1 MKLLI
6 QRVSAASVEVDNQ
19 IVSSIQQGVMALVGF
34 DKHDNTESL
43 RSMAEKLLNFKIFND
58 HNGKISRSILET
70 NHQLLVV
77 PQVTLSVG
85 TKKGSRPSFS
95 KAADPK
101 KSFHFFQEFIQIIKS
116 LNLECEI
123 GSFGTDMSV
132 RLVND
137 GPVTFWFEN

>member
-6 QRVSAASVEVDNQ
+6 QRVSTASVEVDNQ

-34 DKHDNTESL
+34 DKHDTTESL
-43 RSMAEKLLNFKIFND
+43 GSMADKLLNFKIFND
-58 HNGKISRSILET
+58 HNGKISKSILET

-85 TKKGSRPSFS
+85 TNRGSKPSFS

-101 KSFHFFQEFIQIIKS
+101 KSFHFFQEFIQIIKRK
-116 LNLECEI
+116 NIECET
-123 GSFGTDMSV
+123 GSFGADMSV
-132 RLVND
+132 RLIND

>member
-1 MKLLI
+1 
-6 QRVSAASVEVDNQ
+6 
-19 IVSSIQQGVMALVGF
+19 MALVGF

-43 RSMAEKLLNFKIFND
+43 VSMADKLLNFKIFND

-77 PQVTLSVG
+77 PQVTLSVA
-85 TKKGSRPSFS
+85 TNKGSKPSFS

-101 KSFHFFQEFIQIIKS
+101 RSFHFFQEFIDIIRRKKI
-116 LNLECEI
+116 ECEI
-123 GSFGTDMSV
+123 GSFGSDMSV

-137 GPVTFWFEN
+137 GPVTFWFEI

>member
-6 QRVSAASVEVDNQ
+6 QRVSTASVEVDNQ

-116 LNLECEI
+116 KNLECEI
-123 GSFGTDMSV
+123 GSFGSDMSV

>member
-6 QRVSAASVEVDNQ
+6 QRVSTASVVVDDQ

-85 TKKGSRPSFS
+85 TKKGSKPNFS

-101 KSFHFFQEFIQIIKS
+101 KSFHFFQEFIQIIKRK
-116 LNLECEI
+116 NLECEI
-123 GSFGTDMSV
+123 GSFGSDMSV

>member
-6 QRVSAASVEVDNQ
+6 QRVSTASVEVDNQ

-34 DKHDNTESL
+34 DKHDNTQSL
-43 RSMAEKLLNFKIFND
+43 GLMAEKLLNFKIFND
-58 HNGKISRSILET
+58 HNGKISKSILET

-85 TKKGSRPSFS
+85 TKKGSKPSFS

-116 LNLECEI
+116 KNLECEI
-123 GSFGTDMSV
+123 GSFGSDMSV
-132 RLVND
+132 RLIND
-137 GPVTFWFEN
+137 

>member
-6 QRVSAASVEVDNQ
+6 QRVSTASVEVDNQ

-58 HNGKISRSILET
+58 HNGKISKSILET

-85 TKKGSRPSFS
+85 TKKGSKPSFS

-116 LNLECEI
+116 KNLECEI
-123 GSFGTDMSV
+123 GSFGSDMSV
-132 RLVND
+132 RLIND

>member
-6 QRVSAASVEVDNQ
+6 QRVSTASVEVDNQ

-43 RSMAEKLLNFKIFND
+43 GLMAERLLNFKIFND
-58 HNGKISRSILET
+58 HNGKISKSILET

-85 TKKGSRPSFS
+85 TKKGSKPSFS

-116 LNLECEI
+116 KNLECEI
-123 GSFGTDMSV
+123 GSFGSDMSV
-132 RLVND
+132 RLTND

>member
-6 QRVSAASVEVDNQ
+6 QRVSTASVEVDNQ

-34 DKHDNTESL
+34 DKHDTTESL
-43 RSMAEKLLNFKIFND
+43 GSMAEKLLNFKIFND
-58 HNGKISRSILET
+58 HNGRISKSILET

-85 TKKGSRPSFS
+85 TKKGSKPSFS

-101 KSFHFFQEFIQIIKS
+101 ISFHFFHEFIQMIKRK
-116 LNLECEI
+116 NLECEI
-123 GSFGTDMSV
+123 GAFGSDMSV

>member
-6 QRVSAASVEVDNQ
+6 QRVSTASVEVDNQ

-58 HNGKISRSILET
+58 HNGKISKSILET

-85 TKKGSRPSFS
+85 TKKGTKPSFS

-116 LNLECEI
+116 KNLECEI
-123 GSFGTDMSV
+123 GSFGSDMSV
-132 RLVND
+132 RLINE

>member
-19 IVSSIQQGVMALVGF
+19 IVSSIQQGVLALVGF
-34 DKHDNTESL
+34 EKHDTTDSL

-58 HNGKISRSILET
+58 NNGKISRSIIET

-77 PQVTLSVG
+77 PQVTLAVG
-85 TKKGSRPSFS
+85 TKKGSKPSFS

-101 KSFHFFQEFIQIIKS
+101 KGFQFFQEFTQIMKRN
-116 LNLECEI
+116 NLKCEI
-123 GSFGTDMSV
+123 GSFGSDMSV

>member
-6 QRVSAASVEVDNQ
+6 QRVSTASVEVDNQ

-43 RSMAEKLLNFKIFND
+43 VFMAEKLLNFKIFND

-77 PQVTLSVG
+77 PQVTLSVA
-85 TKKGSRPSFS
+85 TNKGSKPSFS

-101 KSFHFFQEFIQIIKS
+101 RSFHFFQEFIEIIRRK
-116 LNLECEI
+116 NIECEI
-123 GSFGTDMSV
+123 GSFGSDMSV

>member
-1 MKLLI
+1 LKLLI
-6 QRVSAASVEVDNQ
+6 QRVSTASVEVDNQ

-58 HNGKISRSILET
+58 HNGKISKSILET
-70 NHQLLVV
+70 NHQLLMV

-85 TKKGSRPSFS
+85 TKKGSKPSFS

-116 LNLECEI
+116 KNLECEI
-123 GSFGTDMSV
+123 GSFGSDMSV
-132 RLVND
+132 RLINE

>member
-6 QRVSAASVEVDNQ
+6 QRVSTASVEVDNQ

-43 RSMAEKLLNFKIFND
+43 GLMAEKLLNFKIFND
-58 HNGKISRSILET
+58 HNGKISKSILET

-85 TKKGSRPSFS
+85 TKKGSKPSFS

-101 KSFHFFQEFIQIIKS
+101 KSFHYFQEFIQIIKTKKP
-116 LNLECEI
+116 ECEI
-123 GSFGTDMSV
+123 GCFGSDMSV
-132 RLVND
+132 KLVND

>member
-6 QRVSAASVEVDNQ
+6 QRVSTASVEVDNQ
-19 IVSSIQQGVMALVGF
+19 IISSIQQGVMALVGF

-58 HNGKISRSILET
+58 HNGRISRSILET

-85 TKKGSRPSFS
+85 TKKGSKPNFS

-116 LNLECEI
+116 MNLECEI
-123 GSFGTDMSV
+123 GSFGSDMSV

>member
-6 QRVSAASVEVDNQ
+6 QRVSTASVEVDNQ

-58 HNGKISRSILET
+58 QNGKISRSILET

-101 KSFHFFQEFIQIIKS
+101 KSFHFFQEFIQIIKRK
-116 LNLECEI
+116 NLECEI
-123 GSFGTDMSV
+123 GSFGSDMSV

>member
-6 QRVSAASVEVDNQ
+6 QRVSTASVVVDNQ

-43 RSMAEKLLNFKIFND
+43 GLMAEKLLNFKIFND
-58 HNGKISRSILET
+58 HNGKISKSILET

-85 TKKGSRPSFS
+85 TKKGSKPSFS

-116 LNLECEI
+116 KNLECEI
-123 GSFGTDMSV
+123 GSFGSDMSV
-132 RLVND
+132 RLIND

>member
-6 QRVSAASVEVDNQ
+6 QRVSNASVEVDNQ

-43 RSMAEKLLNFKIFND
+43 ELMAEKLLNFKIFND

-85 TKKGSRPSFS
+85 TKKGSKPSFS

-116 LNLECEI
+116 KNLECEI
-123 GSFGTDMSV
+123 GSFGSDMSV
-132 RLVND
+132 RLIND

>member
-6 QRVSAASVEVDNQ
+6 QRVSTASVEVDNQ

-85 TKKGSRPSFS
+85 TKKGSKPSFS

-101 KSFHFFQEFIQIIKS
+101 KSFHFFQEFIQMIKRK
-116 LNLECEI
+116 NLECEI
-123 GSFGTDMSV
+123 GSFGSDMSV

>member
-6 QRVSAASVEVDNQ
+6 QRVSTASVEVDNQ

-58 HNGKISRSILET
+58 QNGKISRSILET

-85 TKKGSRPSFS
+85 TKKGSKPNFS

-101 KSFHFFQEFIQIIKS
+101 KSFHFFQEFIQIIKRK
-116 LNLECEI
+116 NLECEI
-123 GSFGTDMSV
+123 GSFGSDMSV

>member
-6 QRVSAASVEVDNQ
+6 QRVSTASVEVDNQ

-85 TKKGSRPSFS
+85 TKKGSKPNFS

-101 KSFHFFQEFIQIIKS
+101 KSFYFFQEFIQIIKRK
-116 LNLECEI
+116 NLECEI
-123 GSFGTDMSV
+123 GSFGSDMSV

>member
-6 QRVSAASVEVDNQ
+6 QRVSTASVEVDNQ

-43 RSMAEKLLNFKIFND
+43 TSMAEKLLNFKIFND
-58 HNGKISRSILET
+58 HNGKKSRSILET

-85 TKKGSRPSFS
+85 TKKGSKPSFS

-101 KSFHFFQEFIQIIKS
+101 KSFHFFQEFIQIIKRKKS
-116 LNLECEI
+116 ECEI
-123 GSFGTDMSV
+123 GSFGSDMSV

>member
-1 MKLLI
+1 M
-6 QRVSAASVEVDNQ
+6 EVDNQ
-19 IVSSIQQGVMALVGF
+19 IVTSIQKGVMALVGF
-34 DKHDNTESL
+34 DKHDTTESL
-43 RSMAEKLLNFKIFND
+43 GSMAEKLLNFKIFND

-77 PQVTLSVG
+77 PQVTLSVA
-85 TKKGSRPSFS
+85 TNKGSKPSFS

-101 KSFHFFQEFIQIIKS
+101 RSFHFFQEFIQIIRRK
-116 LNLECEI
+116 NVECEI
-123 GSFGTDMSV
+123 GSFGSDMSV

>member
-6 QRVSAASVEVDNQ
+6 QRVSTASVEVDNQ

>member
-6 QRVSAASVEVDNQ
+6 QRVSTASVEVDNQ
-19 IVSSIQQGVMALVGF
+19 IVSSIEQGVMALVGF
-34 DKHDNTESL
+34 DKHDTKENL
-43 RSMAEKLLNFKIFND
+43 GSMAEKLLNFKIFND
-58 HNGKISRSILET
+58 HNGRISRSILET

-85 TKKGSRPSFS
+85 TNKGSKPSFS

-101 KSFHFFQEFIQIIKS
+101 RSFHFFQEFIEIIRRK
-116 LNLECEI
+116 NIECEI
-123 GSFGTDMSV
+123 GSFGSDMSV

>member
-1 MKLLI
+1 MKLLV
-6 QRVSAASVEVDNQ
+6 QRVSTASVEVDNQ
-19 IVSSIQQGVMALVGF
+19 IISSIQQGVMALVGF
-34 DKHDNTESL
+34 DKHDTTESL
-43 RSMAEKLLNFKIFND
+43 GSMAEKLLNFKIFND

-85 TKKGSRPSFS
+85 TEKGNKPSFS

-101 KSFHFFQEFIQIIKS
+101 KGFQFFQEFIQIIKRK
-116 LNLECEI
+116 NLECEI
-123 GSFGTDMSV
+123 GSFGSDMSV
-132 RLVND
+132 KLIND

>member
-6 QRVSAASVEVDNQ
+6 QRVSTASVEVDNQ

-43 RSMAEKLLNFKIFND
+43 TSMAEKLLNFKIFND
-58 HNGKISRSILET
+58 HNGRISRSILET

-85 TKKGSRPSFS
+85 TKKGSKPSFS

-116 LNLECEI
+116 KNLECEI
-123 GSFGTDMSV
+123 GSFGSDMSV

>member
-6 QRVSAASVEVDNQ
+6 QRVSTASVEVDNQ
-19 IVSSIQQGVMALVGF
+19 IVSSIQQGVLALVGF

-85 TKKGSRPSFS
+85 TKKGSKPSFS

-101 KSFHFFQEFIQIIKS
+101 KSFHFFQEFIQMIKS
-116 LNLECEI
+116 KNLECEI
-123 GSFGTDMSV
+123 GSFGSDMSV

>member
-6 QRVSAASVEVDNQ
+6 QRVSNASVEVDNQ

-43 RSMAEKLLNFKIFND
+43 ELMAEKLLNFKIFND
-58 HNGKISRSILET
+58 HNGKISKSILET

-85 TKKGSRPSFS
+85 TKKGSKPSFS

-116 LNLECEI
+116 KDLECEI
-123 GSFGTDMSV
+123 GSFGSDMSV

>member
-6 QRVSAASVEVDNQ
+6 QRVSTASVEVDNQ

-34 DKHDNTESL
+34 DKHDNSENL
-43 RSMAEKLLNFKIFND
+43 VSMAEKLLNFKIFND

-77 PQVTLSVG
+77 PQVTLSVA
-85 TKKGSRPSFS
+85 TTKGSKPSFS

-101 KSFHFFQEFIQIIKS
+101 RSFHFFQEFIEIIRRKKI
-116 LNLECEI
+116 ECEI
-123 GSFGTDMSV
+123 GSFGSDMSV

>member
-6 QRVSAASVEVDNQ
+6 QRVSTASVEVDNQ

-85 TKKGSRPSFS
+85 TKKGSKPSFS

-116 LNLECEI
+116 KNLECEI
-123 GSFGTDMSV
+123 GSFGSDMSV

>member
-58 HNGKISRSILET
+58 QNGKISRSILET

-116 LNLECEI
+116 MNLECEI
-123 GSFGTDMSV
+123 GSFGSDMSV

-137 GPVTFWFEN
+137 GPVTVWFEN